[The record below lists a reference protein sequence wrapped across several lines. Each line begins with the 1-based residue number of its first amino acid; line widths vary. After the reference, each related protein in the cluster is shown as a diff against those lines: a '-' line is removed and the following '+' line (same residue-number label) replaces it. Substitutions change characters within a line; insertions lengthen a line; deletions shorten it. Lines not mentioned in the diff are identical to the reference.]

1 MGEILKNK
9 KIFPQKKKKIF
20 PQILK
25 NKKIFYKNTAM
36 ITFSKYSSALITG
49 AKRILKIKQFGVKTA
64 KECGPFGFDSVPFE
78 GMTAIYAETSNKD
91 EAVVIGYINIGQF
104 VAAGESRM
112 YSVDSSGQL
121 LGYVYNRNDGKLGL
135 NGFDYSAVRFL
146 PLDQAIQAQNV
157 LINAELAK
165 IAASIASLGGS
176 YIVAPVSTNLA
187 PAESPTVKIK

>member
-1 MGEILKNK
+1 
-9 KIFPQKKKKIF
+9 
-20 PQILK
+20 
-25 NKKIFYKNTAM
+25 M
-36 ITFSKYSSALITG
+36 ITFSKYSSALITS

-104 VAAGESRM
+104 VGAGESRM

-146 PLDQAIQAQNV
+146 PLDQAIQAQNI

-165 IAASIASLGGS
+165 IATAINAIAPGS
-176 YIVAPVSTNLA
+176 YTVALVSTNLTQ
-187 PAESPTVKIK
+187 AESPTVKLK